1 MLKCRRMAREARLQ
15 LLSSYETIE
24 LAEAALNEVCEAA
37 EIHGELRYWAGMAL
51 REALANAIKH
61 GNKLNPDKRVHVEIV
76 AQPHVRLRMV
86 VEDEGEGFD
95 PATLGDPRDPENVLR
110 SSGRGVFY
118 IRHFVD
124 EVTFS
129 TAPGGGTRIELLKNL
144 NSNKNLSLR
153 RE

>member
-1 MLKCRRMAREARLQ
+1 MAREARLQ

-37 EIHGELRYWAGMAL
+37 GIHGETRYWAGMAL

-61 GNKLNPDKRVHVEIV
+61 GNKLNPGKRVYVEIV
-76 AQPHVRLRMV
+76 AEPHAQLRMV

-95 PATLGDPRDPENVLR
+95 PSLLGDPRDPENVLR
-110 SSGRGVFY
+110 TSGRGIFY

-124 EVTFS
+124 EVVFS
-129 TAPGGGTRIELLKNL
+129 VAPGGGTKVELVKNL
-144 NSNKNLSLR
+144 NSNKNVGLR

>member
-1 MLKCRRMAREARLQ
+1 MAREARLQ

-37 EIHGELRYWAGMAL
+37 GIHGETRYWAGMAL

-61 GNKLNPDKRVHVEIV
+61 GNQLNPNKRVYVEIV
-76 AQPHVRLRMV
+76 AEPHASLRMV

-95 PATLGDPRDPENVLR
+95 PSLLGDPRDPENVLR
-110 SSGRGVFY
+110 TSGRGIFY

-124 EVTFS
+124 KVVFS
-129 TAPGGGTRIELLKNL
+129 PAPGGGTRVELVKNL
-144 NSNKNLSLR
+144 NSNKNVGLR

>member
-1 MLKCRRMAREARLQ
+1 M
-15 LLSSYETIE
+15 LSSYETIE

-37 EIHGELRYWAGMAL
+37 DIHGEMRYWAGMAL

-61 GNKLNPDKRVHVEIV
+61 GNKLNPDKRVYVEIV
-76 AQPHVRLRMV
+76 AEPHVHLRML

-95 PATLGDPRDPENVLR
+95 PSLLGDPTDPENVLR
-110 SSGRGVFY
+110 TSGRGIFY

-124 EVTFS
+124 EVIFS
-129 TAPGGGTRIELLKNL
+129 SVQGGGTRVELVKNL
-144 NSNKNLSLR
+144 NSNKNSGLR